1 MHTPLNPTF
10 IIKQNLG
17 LQASRK
23 HLHTDVNTLHIVNTG
38 GIWDWYIKTINH
50 GNFSIK
56 SYVLAI
62 SCGGDSNRSPHV
74 ISWRTSGIYA
84 KSSLNSGL
92 LDKNFMDTEVFT

>member
-1 MHTPLNPTF
+1 MF
-10 IIKQNLG
+10 IKQNLG

-23 HLHTDVNTLHIVNTG
+23 HLHTYVNPELHLTYVNTG
-38 GIWDWYIKTINH
+38 EIWDWYIKTINH

-74 ISWRTSGIYA
+74 ILWRTFGIYA
-84 KSSLNSGL
+84 KSSFNSGL
-92 LDKNFMDTEVFT
+92 L

>member
-1 MHTPLNPTF
+1 MHTPLYPTF
-10 IIKQNLG
+10 IKQNLG

-23 HLHTDVNTLHIVNTG
+23 HLHTDVNPELHLTYSYYGENLGLV
-38 GIWDWYIKTINH
+38 YIKTINH

-74 ISWRTSGIYA
+74 ILWRTSGIYA
-84 KSSLNSGL
+84 QSSFNSGL
-92 LDKNFMDTEVFT
+92 L